1 MDQRHHTLLKFG
13 STEIERETTTTTTD
27 NLVQEAQRAATHERN
42 SGVNQPDH
50 RNEETRLQ

>member
-1 MDQRHHTLLKFG
+1 MDQRHHTLLKLG

-42 SGVNQPDH
+42 SG
-50 RNEETRLQ
+50 